1 MISRFQQFFFSF
13 FIYSGFIQFL
23 LLECFKSSYF
33 KKMIHGLNKLLL
45 VVEIDIIK
53 ILKIINKWLYD
64 I

>member
-1 MISRFQQFFFSF
+1 
-13 FIYSGFIQFL
+13 
-23 LLECFKSSYF
+23 
-33 KKMIHGLNKLLL
+33 MIHGLNKLLL